1 MNISL
6 AGLRIILPLHT
17 LGVLLQAAFAGQF
30 LSGVESPVVLHAWT
44 AWAIL
49 VLSLAQV
56 ALSVAASFRGGPLW
70 FMLASVFVL
79 VAEALQTGTGYGRF
93 LGVHIPLGV
102 VLFGVVLW
110 QTIFLFRKPAP
121 TQEIPG

>member
-6 AGLRIILPLHT
+6 AGLRIVLPLHA
-17 LGVLLQAAFAGQF
+17 LGVLAQAVFAGQF
-30 LSGVESPVVLHAWT
+30 LSGVESPVVFHAWT

-49 VLSLAQV
+49 VLALAQV
-56 ALSVAASFRGGPLW
+56 ALSVAASFSGGPVW

-110 QTIFLFRKPAP
+110 QTIFIFRKPAP
-121 TQEIPG
+121 PTGITA